1 VLSPRQDHVLA
12 AVEVAALIAL
22 AVLPVPMA
30 PALLLVAAV
39 VSLWIRDASFAGP
52 PGAGPE
58 PVLVGVAAGA
68 VSLLAAIL
76 IAGPALEAVAGRAV
90 EWAREPAA
98 RGGMQ
103 AVIAVTVLA
112 AAGAIAAELAFRGWV
127 APRVIGLWPRI
138 GRGGAVMIAA
148 LVEAVVVAGSL
159 GERAGIFAMGCGLGA
174 LWAGSG
180 QRVAPGL
187 ACRLV
192 FEVGAVVLV
201 ALRVVS

>member
-1 VLSPRQDHVLA
+1 MLSRRQDHALA
-12 AVEVAALIAL
+12 AVEAAALIAI
-22 AVLPVPMA
+22 AVFPVPMA

-39 VSLWIRDASFAGP
+39 VSLWVRDASFTGP

-58 PVLVGVAAGA
+58 PALVGVVVGVA
-68 VSLLAAIL
+68 SLLAAVTV
-76 IAGPALEAVAGRAV
+76 AGPALEAIAGRAI
-90 EWAREPAA
+90 EWTREPAA

-112 AAGAIAAELAFRGWV
+112 AAGAIAAELAFRGWL
-127 APRVIGLWPRI
+127 APRVLGLWPGG
-138 GRGGAVMIAA
+138 GRLGAVVIAA
-148 LVEAVVVAGSL
+148 LTEAAVVSGSL
-159 GERAGIFAMGCGLGA
+159 GERAGVLAMGCGLGA

-201 ALRVVS
+201 AMRVVD